1 MLPFLIQYYQNHSF
15 YSIIAIVLY
24 FIFYALYGLYIQHF
38 VIIFRPAIYSTF
50 CDNISSSIVWS
61 ILSVQCFIVVSPYN
75 KWVLLP
81 PPSRQHV
88 AARHRGSSLF
98 PPFVALCQ
106 WFCSDQHLPKVAN
119 MRFAQFQLPELSGL
133 AVIMQRSN
141 CDPPWV

>member
-1 MLPFLIQYYQNHSF
+1 MIFPYVTIFDSILPKPLILF
-15 YSIIAIVLY
+15 YNCHCV
-24 FIFYALYGLYIQHF
+24 IFYILCF
-38 VIIFRPAIYSTF
+38 VRAIYSTF